1 MQDFKKSYKIN
12 VLYLLKI
19 NVRKFHNNSLKTVGE
34 DKFLMSFYRLFILV
48 LP

>member
-19 NVRKFHNNSLKTVGE
+19 NVRKFHNNSLKTVE
-34 DKFLMSFYRLFILV
+34 DKFLMSFYRLLILV